1 LILPDTAKKT
11 GGLCM
16 PCKSGKRAEIE
27 AAKVAR
33 RRERELDNT
42 DPFRLYWRELVNR
55 VHKSDAGMAGLSDM
69 ERQYWAV
76 SCLSGDV
83 YNGGFDQYFH
93 NSSGSTYSDAVD
105 GLMAIGAT
113 SSLLLLQEAKKI
125 IFGPADVPVETAAR
139 RRMQMA
145 ADNDELQQRLDELDN
160 AFWRDADNLATR
172 IENFA
177 ITHGLVRVE

>member
-1 LILPDTAKKT
+1 
-11 GGLCM
+11 
-16 PCKSGKRAEIE
+16 
-27 AAKVAR
+27 
-33 RRERELDNT
+33 
-42 DPFRLYWRELVNR
+42 
-55 VHKSDAGMAGLSDM
+55 MAGLSDM

-76 SCLSGDV
+76 SCLSGEV

-113 SSLLLLQEAKKI
+113 TSLLLLQEAKKI

-145 ADNDELQQRLDELDN
+145 ADNDELQKRLDELDN